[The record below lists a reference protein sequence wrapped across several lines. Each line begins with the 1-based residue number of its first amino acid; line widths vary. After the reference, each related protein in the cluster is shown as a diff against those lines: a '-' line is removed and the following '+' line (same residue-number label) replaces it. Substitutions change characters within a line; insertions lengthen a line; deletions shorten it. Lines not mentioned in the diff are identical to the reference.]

1 MVPSSL
7 IMASAHGQCEG
18 TEEVVPVACRCYWRE
33 DLRYRMRTS
42 EEPKRPVLPRPLSAI
57 EGTEFRACRP
67 VVLLALSAIAVLFS
81 VPLNSCSSNEYDPV
95 AGLRQRWEASQR
107 RSPAWVLGTLGSP
120 DPMEKY
126 PLWAAQSAI
135 EIPLQAQSRIPSL
148 AATINDPDIAVGPL
162 TAPVMHMVDVQ
173 WLSAKIEFRCRKGE
187 RDLSFISFEIGPED
201 TARLTGIEVDV
212 LSLGLAYPVQTRWD
226 DGGIAVY
233 KFYQDDEGHFQP
245 TPLGRRSWLSRLQRH
260 GEVLVEVALRVNRQ
274 RERMFHFRWSLN
286 GSSDA
291 ISKARENCA
300 NS

>member
-1 MVPSSL
+1 
-7 IMASAHGQCEG
+7 
-18 TEEVVPVACRCYWRE
+18 
-33 DLRYRMRTS
+33 MRTS
-42 EEPKRPVLPRPLSAI
+42 ESPKRPVLPRPFSAI
-57 EGTEFRACRP
+57 KGTGLRACRP
-67 VVLLALSAIAVLFS
+67 AVLLALSAIAVLFS
-81 VPLNSCSSNEYDPV
+81 VPLNSCSGSSNEYDPV
-95 AGLRQRWEASQR
+95 AGLRQRWEVSQR
-107 RSPAWVLGTLGSP
+107 RSPAWVFGTLGSP

-135 EIPLQAQSRIPSL
+135 EIPLGAQQSPVGSL
-148 AATINDPDIAVGPL
+148 ASLLDDSGRAAVGWVA
-162 TAPVMHMVDVQ
+162 APAMHRMDIQ

-201 TARLTGIEVDV
+201 TARFTGIEVDV

-233 KFYQDDEGHFQP
+233 KFYRDDEGHFQP
-245 TPLGRRSWLSRLQRH
+245 TPLGRTSWLSRLQRH
-260 GEVLVEVALRVNRQ
+260 GEVLVEVALRMNRQ
-274 RERMFHFRWSLN
+274 KERMFHFRWSLD